1 MVWMENILLA
11 DDESLN
17 EINNNL
23 SLIEKKDGLT
33 FGSDAYLL
41 AAYVRTSR
49 KSRAADLGSG
59 TGVIPLLLLSRN
71 KIADCAAL
79 EVQPEFAE
87 LISRNAAINGF
98 ADRLRSVQTDVR
110 EVSAGTIG
118 GEVDIVV
125 SNPPYMKTSGKICVS
140 GRKQI
145 ARHEVHGGIGDFCLA
160 AGRLLRHGG
169 LFYAVWRP
177 DRLVDLISSM
187 RCAGLEPKRM
197 TMVHSRVSLPPC
209 LVLCEAKKGAAP
221 GCHVTPPL
229 IMYREMS
236 VYTDTL
242 TRIYETGEFDEPFR
256 KP

>member
-1 MVWMENILLA
+1 MENILLA

-23 SLIEKKDGLT
+23 RLIEKKDGLT

-49 KSRAADLGSG
+49 KARAADLGSG

-110 EVSAGTIG
+110 EV
-118 GEVDIVV
+118 
-125 SNPPYMKTSGKICVS
+125 
-140 GRKQI
+140 R
-145 ARHEVHGGIGDFCLA
+145 RGDA
-160 AGRLLRHGG
+160 
-169 LFYAVWRP
+169 WW
-177 DRLVDLISSM
+177 
-187 RCAGLEPKRM
+187 
-197 TMVHSRVSLPPC
+197 
-209 LVLCEAKKGAAP
+209 
-221 GCHVTPPL
+221 
-229 IMYREMS
+229 
-236 VYTDTL
+236 
-242 TRIYETGEFDEPFR
+242 
-256 KP
+256 

>member
-23 SLIEKKDGLT
+23 RLIEKKDGLT

-110 EVSAGTIG
+110 EVSAG
-118 GEVDIVV
+118 
-125 SNPPYMKTSGKICVS
+125 
-140 GRKQI
+140 
-145 ARHEVHGGIGDFCLA
+145 
-160 AGRLLRHGG
+160 
-169 LFYAVWRP
+169 
-177 DRLVDLISSM
+177 RLVVKSI
-187 RCAGLEPKRM
+187 
-197 TMVHSRVSLPPC
+197 
-209 LVLCEAKKGAAP
+209 
-221 GCHVTPPL
+221 
-229 IMYREMS
+229 
-236 VYTDTL
+236 
-242 TRIYETGEFDEPFR
+242 
-256 KP
+256 

>member
-23 SLIEKKDGLT
+23 RLIEKKDGLT

-87 LISRNAAINGF
+87 LISRNAAIVGF
-98 ADRLRSVQTDVR
+98 MFIACL
-110 EVSAGTIG
+110 
-118 GEVDIVV
+118 
-125 SNPPYMKTSGKICVS
+125 YMT
-140 GRKQI
+140 
-145 ARHEVHGGIGDFCLA
+145 
-160 AGRLLRHGG
+160 
-169 LFYAVWRP
+169 YAV
-177 DRLVDLISSM
+177 
-187 RCAGLEPKRM
+187 
-197 TMVHSRVSLPPC
+197 LP
-209 LVLCEAKKGAAP
+209 
-221 GCHVTPPL
+221 
-229 IMYREMS
+229 
-236 VYTDTL
+236 L
-242 TRIYETGEFDEPFR
+242 TASYSGII
-256 KP
+256 

>member
-1 MVWMENILLA
+1 MKRMVWMENILLA

-23 SLIEKKDGLT
+23 RLIEKKDGLT

-49 KSRAADLGSG
+49 KARAADLGSG

-110 EVSAGTIG
+110 EVSAGT
-118 GEVDIVV
+118 
-125 SNPPYMKTSGKICVS
+125 YMKTSGKICVS